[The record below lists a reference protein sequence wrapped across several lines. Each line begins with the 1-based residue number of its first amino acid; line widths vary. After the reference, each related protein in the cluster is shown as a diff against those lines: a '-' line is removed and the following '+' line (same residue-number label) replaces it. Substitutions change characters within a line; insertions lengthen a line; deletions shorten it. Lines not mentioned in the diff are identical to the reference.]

1 MTIKEIEEFSQV
13 RVKARAYLC
22 YILSRALPNRV
33 PEISISD
40 LKVGLKS
47 ISKTLK
53 YVDAMY
59 ILDASGKQVINT
71 ISMNPKYARKG
82 EGANR
87 SARAYY
93 YKVMKEK
100 RCILTDPYPSIKSNN
115 LVVTVA
121 TPIYNDKDELLYIVC
136 IDISLDNLLRMVNLS
151 SIDSITGKAT
161 RYIYAA
167 FTFSLLFV
175 ALLLFAKGIMS
186 FFEMGVHIQDIDIK
200 NVFEST
206 ILLTLSLAIFDLV
219 KAIFEEEVLGD
230 HKKQHEDEIHQTMVK
245 FIGSIIIALAIE
257 ALMLVFKFA
266 LTDSSKLLYAVYLI
280 AGITMLLIGLSI
292 YLKAVNQKA
301 KK

>member
-13 RVKARAYLC
+13 RTKARAYLC

-33 PEISISD
+33 PNISISD

-47 ISKTLK
+47 IAKTLK

-59 ILDASGKQVINT
+59 ILDASGRQVINT

-121 TPIYNDKDELLYIVC
+121 TPIYDENDKLLYIVC
-136 IDISLDNLLRMVNLS
+136 VDISLNNLLKMINLS
-151 SIDSITGKAT
+151 SIDSVTGKVT

-167 FTFSLLFV
+167 FTFALLFV
-175 ALLLFAKGIMS
+175 AILLFTKGIVS
-186 FFEMGVHIQDIDIK
+186 FFEMGIHIEQIDIK

-230 HKKQHEDEIHQTMVK
+230 NKKPHEDEIHQTMVK

-280 AGITMLLIGLSI
+280 GAITMLLIGLSI
-292 YLKAVNQKA
+292 YLKAVNNKG